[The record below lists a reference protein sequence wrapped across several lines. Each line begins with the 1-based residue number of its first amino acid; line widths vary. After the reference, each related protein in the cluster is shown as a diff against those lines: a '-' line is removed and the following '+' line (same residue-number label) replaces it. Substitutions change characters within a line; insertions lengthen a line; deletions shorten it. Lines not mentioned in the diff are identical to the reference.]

1 MNIDEI
7 LNMMDDMLEK
17 AWNVPLS
24 GGRSVIDVES
34 MRDMIDDIRLNI
46 PMEIK
51 HAKAIV
57 ADRGDII
64 ANAKEEAEVMIK
76 KAEDRARILISE
88 DEITR
93 AARTKASEIVS
104 EAQLQSR
111 QIKKAASDF
120 AERVLN
126 STEEVLSSSLN
137 EVKEVRKEFKKKK

>member
-24 GGRSVIDVES
+24 GGRSVVDVEN

-57 ADRGDII
+57 ADRSDII
-64 ANAKEEAEVMIK
+64 SNAKDEAEMMIK

-93 AARTKASEIVS
+93 AARTKASEIIS
-104 EAQLQSR
+104 DAQMQSR

-120 AERVLN
+120 AERVLS
-126 STEEVLSSSLN
+126 STEEVLLSSLN
-137 EVKEVRKEFKKKK
+137 EVKSVRQEFKKKK

>member
-17 AWNVPLS
+17 SWNVPLS

-34 MRDMIDDIRLNI
+34 LRDMIDDIRLNI

-57 ADRGDII
+57 ADRSDII
-64 ANAKEEAEVMIK
+64 SNAKEEAELIIK

-93 AARTKASEIVS
+93 ASRTKASETVS

-120 AERVLN
+120 AERVL
-126 STEEVLSSSLN
+126 SETEEVLSKSLN